1 MKIRLSLICLIQQLN
16 NVLLPAA
23 ILSAAVLL
31 SCEKKS
37 AETAGENQLIEFW
50 TTTGD
55 QSILLQKDAQSLTF
69 VEGRTNLSVIEVD
82 TTQRF
87 QSIDGFGYTLT
98 GGSAYLL
105 QQKLTASKRSE
116 LLNELFTTDD
126 GGIGVSYLRLSI
138 GASDLDDHVF
148 SYNDLQPGQTDPALS
163 KFSLDEDRKH
173 LIPVLKEILAINPEL
188 KIMGSPWSAPAW
200 MKTNN
205 SPKGG
210 SLKKEYYATYAN
222 YLVKYVQEIAKEGIP
237 VDAITIQNEPE
248 NPNNNP
254 SMVMT
259 APEQGEFIKDHLG
272 PAFARAAIKTKI
284 IIFDHNCD
292 HPEYPIAV
300 LDDAGAKKYIDGSA
314 FHLYLGD
321 ISALSQVQEAH
332 PDRNIYFTEQ
342 WTSSEGK
349 FDGDLR
355 WHVRNLII
363 GATRNWSRTVL
374 EWNLAADQQQN
385 PHTDQGGCT
394 QCLGALT
401 IGDSVTRN
409 VSYYVIAHASKF
421 VRPGSVRIAS
431 TVVDDLP
438 NVAFVTPSGK
448 RALIVL
454 NDSEEEKQ
462 FAVSFAGR
470 HATVSLHA
478 GSVGTLVW

>member
-1 MKIRLSLICLIQQLN
+1 MKIHLSLIFLIQRLN
-16 NVLLPAA
+16 KSVLSAS
-23 ILSAAVLL
+23 ILSAAILL
-31 SCEKKS
+31 ACEKKS
-37 AETAGENQLIEFW
+37 TVIADENQPIEFW
-50 TTTGD
+50 TTAGD
-55 QSILLQKDAQSLTF
+55 QSSLLQKVARSLTF
-69 VEGRTNLSVIEVD
+69 LEGQTDLTEIVVD
-82 TTQRF
+82 TGQRF

-98 GGSAYLL
+98 GGSSYLL
-105 QQKLTASKRSE
+105 QQKLTASKRSA
-116 LLNELFTTDD
+116 LLNELFSTDD

-148 SYNDLQPGQTDPALS
+148 SYNDLQPGETDPALS
-163 KFSLDEDRKH
+163 KFSLEEDRKH
-173 LIPVLKEILAINPEL
+173 LIPVLKEILAINPDL

-222 YLVKYVQEIAKEGIP
+222 YLVKYVEEMAKEGIP
-237 VDAITIQNEPE
+237 IDAITIQNEPE

-259 APEQGEFIKDHLG
+259 ASEQGEFIKDHLG
-272 PAFARAAIKTKI
+272 PVFALAAIKTKI

-292 HPEYPIAV
+292 HPEYPIV
-300 LDDAGAKKYIDGSA
+300 ILDDAGAKKYIDGSA

-321 ISALSQVQEAH
+321 ISALSQVHEAH
-332 PDRNIYFTEQ
+332 SDKNIYFTEQ

-355 WHVRNLII
+355 WHVRNLIV

-374 EWNLAADQQQN
+374 EWNLAADPQQN
-385 PHTDQGGCT
+385 PHTDRGGCT

-421 VRPGSVRIAS
+421 VKPGSVRIAS
-431 TVVDDLP
+431 TLLDDLP
-438 NVAFVTPSGK
+438 NVAFVTPRGK
-448 RALIVL
+448 RVLIVL
-454 NDSEEEKQ
+454 NDSEKEKQ
-462 FAVSFAGR
+462 FAISFAGR
-470 HATVSLHA
+470 YATVYLHA